1 MIEENLRSHFNATG
15 TSLHHRLHRSQA
27 HPQDRHRQGDPPGGV
42 PGAVR
47 GFRRPGGFR

>member
-1 MIEENLRSHFNATG
+1 MCVLYTLDYKNLRFLSNVTG

-27 HPQDRHRQGDPPGGV
+27 HPQDGQRQGDPPGGV

-47 GFRRPGGFR
+47 GFR